1 MGGGGNLFLPLL
13 FFLFFFFFFFLHS
26 SSYFLFFL
34 LKFMTALRKFNDQ
47 ESDSWRG
54 NVLSLCGTR
63 FGTECQECVY
73 VGWGGGGGGI

>member
-1 MGGGGNLFLPLL
+1 
-13 FFLFFFFFFFLHS
+13 
-26 SSYFLFFL
+26 
-34 LKFMTALRKFNDQ
+34 MTALRKFNDQ

-73 VGWGGGGGGI
+73 VGWGGGGGRGGFSLFNSGLYKESK